1 MRMQLP
7 TLSAHSSKQQLW
19 AKRLAEFEKS
29 GFSVAQFCHTTGCSV
44 ASFYQWKRKL
54 NATTQE
60 LAERQSDSPSETGSR
75 RGVPAF
81 LRIETATPQA
91 AVLEIKL
98 TDDDISVLVP
108 LAAIDSLHTIIVQL
122 RTSCSR

>member
-1 MRMQLP
+1 MLMPLS
-7 TLSAHSSKQQLW
+7 TISAHSAKQRLW

-29 GFSVAQFCHTTGCSV
+29 GCSVAQFCHITGCSV

-54 NATTQE
+54 NASTEE
-60 LAERQSDSPSETGSR
+60 LVERQGKPLPEPSSR

-91 AVLEIKL
+91 AVVEIKL
-98 TDDDISVLVP
+98 ANDDISVLVP
-108 LAAIDSLHTIIVQL
+108 LAAIDSLHTIIAQL